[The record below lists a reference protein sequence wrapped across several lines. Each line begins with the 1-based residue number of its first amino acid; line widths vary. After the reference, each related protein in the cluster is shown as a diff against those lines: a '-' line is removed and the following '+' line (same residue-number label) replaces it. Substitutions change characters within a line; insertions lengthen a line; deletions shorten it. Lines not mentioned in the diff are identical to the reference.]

1 MVVRRLV
8 AFAGAAAVAVAVA
21 LPATSAYAALP
32 SDVYVATPGNGGN
45 DANDCSQGNPC
56 ATVGAAVQAVADL
69 GTIHVGVGVFD
80 GPIRPNAVN
89 KSVTIDG
96 ASSGDTTV
104 TNSGLDGFVVEVDS
118 HTTTLSN
125 LTASGGLASTV
136 LVTGGTLVADH
147 VVLETAGCVLAV
159 FGGKA
164 DVTDS
169 TIQDGGHGG
178 AFCDVSATSDP
189 TTGDVGM
196 AGGSV
201 SLVRTQVLS
210 PETTRPA
217 VKVKDGTFSAD
228 QSYFDDSA
236 HQPTDTNSSDAVQVK
251 GGTATVT
258 RSTIHGFGGSG
269 VFVTTGTAL
278 VADDTFEGNVVGVRS
293 VEGGVATVV
302 RSTLDGEG
310 ASFQQEATGALS
322 VAGSILGTDSIA
334 TCAGTITDLGYNLAT
349 DDSCGFSGTSKET
362 VTGLNLDSGLADRG
376 GPVPTVAILDPSSAV
391 DTIPAGATYGVSA
404 TPLCPASGTTD
415 LRGVPRPVSGT
426 CDAGSMEMAG
436 TTTTLDAP
444 AKAAPHADVTLDA
457 TVDVPQ
463 VIDGPEPAVGTV
475 TFRSGSQV
483 LCQDVTVASGAASCT
498 TSALAAGS
506 RSVTAAFTPAAGSTL
521 HASVSA
527 ARTIKVGIPPA
538 FTSRSHTTF
547 RVGKRK
553 TFTVQASGS
562 PGPRITLVKGKLP
575 AGLHF
580 DAGKGTA
587 IVFGK
592 AKRSGVGTHRVT
604 LRASNLRGTVHQ
616 VLRIVVK
623 A

>member
-1 MVVRRLV
+1 
-8 AFAGAAAVAVAVA
+8 
-21 LPATSAYAALP
+21 
-32 SDVYVATPGNGGN
+32 
-45 DANDCSQGNPC
+45 
-56 ATVGAAVQAVADL
+56 VADL

-178 AFCDVSATSDP
+178 ASCDVSATSDP

-463 VIDGPEPAVGTV
+463 VIDGLEPAVGTV

>member
-56 ATVGAAVQAVADL
+56 AAVGAAVQAVADL

-136 LVTGGTLVADH
+136 LVTG
-147 VVLETAGCVLAV
+147 
-159 FGGKA
+159 
-164 DVTDS
+164 
-169 TIQDGGHGG
+169 
-178 AFCDVSATSDP
+178 
-189 TTGDVGM
+189 
-196 AGGSV
+196 
-201 SLVRTQVLS
+201 
-210 PETTRPA
+210 
-217 VKVKDGTFSAD
+217 
-228 QSYFDDSA
+228 
-236 HQPTDTNSSDAVQVK
+236 
-251 GGTATVT
+251 
-258 RSTIHGFGGSG
+258 
-269 VFVTTGTAL
+269 
-278 VADDTFEGNVVGVRS
+278 
-293 VEGGVATVV
+293 
-302 RSTLDGEG
+302 
-310 ASFQQEATGALS
+310 
-322 VAGSILGTDSIA
+322 
-334 TCAGTITDLGYNLAT
+334 
-349 DDSCGFSGTSKET
+349 
-362 VTGLNLDSGLADRG
+362 
-376 GPVPTVAILDPSSAV
+376 
-391 DTIPAGATYGVSA
+391 
-404 TPLCPASGTTD
+404 
-415 LRGVPRPVSGT
+415 
-426 CDAGSMEMAG
+426 
-436 TTTTLDAP
+436 
-444 AKAAPHADVTLDA
+444 
-457 TVDVPQ
+457 
-463 VIDGPEPAVGTV
+463 V

-553 TFTVQASGS
+553 TFTVRASGS

-580 DAGKGTA
+580 DAGRGTA
-587 IVFGK
+587 TVSGK
-592 AKRSGVGTHRVT
+592 ARGSGVGTHRVT

-623 A
+623 R